1 MSELKYIFGPVPS
14 RRLGRSLGI
23 NVVPEKICS
32 LDCLYCE
39 IGKTNALTLKR
50 APYYKAEHIIKEFSS
65 NIDKFNG
72 MFDVITV
79 TGAGEPT
86 LNSELNLI
94 LEGIKNHTDKPVAL
108 LTNATTLDNED
119 VYNTMLNFD
128 IVVPSLDGVND
139 EDFSKINKPEKS
151 IKTADII
158 NNLIRFSNEYKEH
171 LYLEILF
178 CKNVNDSKEH
188 IEQFKKILPQ
198 IRAEKVQLGTIH
210 RPPAYSNTE
219 KVSPDFLLN
228 TAREFIKSGIPAEV
242 TSGFHQVYENAKSLN
257 LHDLIPAL
265 LIMRPC
271 TIEDMCGIFGKN
283 INEINEAVDFLM
295 KNKIID
301 TKNFDNEIYY
311 IYKKAD

>member
-1 MSELKYIFGPVPS
+1 MSTLKYIFGPVPS

-50 APYYKAEHIIKEFSS
+50 APYYKAEHILKELRD

-94 LEGIKNHTDKPVAL
+94 LEGIKKITDKPAAL
-108 LTNATTLDNED
+108 LTNATTLDNKD

-139 EDFSKINKPEKS
+139 EDFNKINKPEKS

-158 NNLIRFSNEYKEH
+158 HNLIQFSNEYKGH
-171 LYLEILF
+171 LFLEILF
-178 CKNVNDSKEH
+178 CKNINDSKEH
-188 IEQFKKILPQ
+188 IEQFKNILPK
-198 IRAEKVQLGTIH
+198 IKAEKVQLGTIH

-219 KVSPDFLLN
+219 KVSSDFLLN
-228 TAREFIKSGIPAEV
+228 TAKEFIKLNIPAEV

-257 LHDLIPAL
+257 LCDLIPAL
-265 LIMRPC
+265 LVMRPC
-271 TIEDMCGIFGKN
+271 TVDDMCGIFGKN
-283 INEINEAVDFLM
+283 INEINEAVDYLI
-295 KNKIID
+295 KNNIID
-301 TKNFDNEIYY
+301 VKSFDNENYY
-311 IYKKAD
+311 VCKK

>member
-1 MSELKYIFGPVPS
+1 MSTLKYIFGPVPS

-23 NVVPEKICS
+23 NAVPEKICS

-39 IGKTNALTLKR
+39 IGKTNALTMKR
-50 APYYKAEHIIKEFSS
+50 APYFQAENIIKELTD

-72 MFDVITV
+72 MFDVVTI

-86 LNSELNLI
+86 LNSQLNLI
-94 LEGIKNHTDKPVAL
+94 LTGVKKITDKPVAL
-108 LTNATTLDNED
+108 LTNATTLDDKD

-139 EDFSKINKPEKS
+139 EDFNKINKPEKS

-158 NNLIRFSNEYKEH
+158 DNLIKFSHEYKGR
-171 LYLEILF
+171 LFLEILF
-178 CKNVNDSKEH
+178 CKNINDSKEH
-188 IEQFKKILPQ
+188 IEQFKKILPK

-219 KVSPDFLLN
+219 KVSADFLVN
-228 TAREFIKSGIPAEV
+228 TAREFIKTGIPAEV
-242 TSGFHQVYENAKSLN
+242 TSGFNQVYENAKSLN

-265 LIMRPC
+265 LVMRPC
-271 TIEDMCGIFGKN
+271 TVEDMCGIFGKN
-283 INEINEAVDFLM
+283 IDEINDAVDYLQ
-295 KNKIID
+295 KNNIID
-301 TKNFDNEIYY
+301 VKNFDNENYFVC
-311 IYKKAD
+311 KK